1 MHWTGGG
8 SNQLVSYILCLIY
21 LKSLNP
27 NSLSLAVE
35 SELTISCS
43 VIGSIIPYIIF
54 HWLRLIIFLPY
65 ISSNAIH

>member
-35 SELTISCS
+35 SEVAISWS
-43 VIGSIIPYIIF
+43 VIGSILPYLIS
-54 HWLRLIIFLPY
+54 HWLRLFFFLPH

>member
-35 SELTISCS
+35 SELTISWS
-43 VIGSIIPYIIF
+43 VIGSIFPYLISY
-54 HWLRLIIFLPY
+54 WLRLFILVRWVIL
-65 ISSNAIH
+65 